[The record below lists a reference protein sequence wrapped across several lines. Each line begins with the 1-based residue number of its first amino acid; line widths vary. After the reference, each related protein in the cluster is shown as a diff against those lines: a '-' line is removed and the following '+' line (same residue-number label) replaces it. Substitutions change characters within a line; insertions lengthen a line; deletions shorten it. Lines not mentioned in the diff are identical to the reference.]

1 MARNRAF
8 HRIALRGVSRINL
21 SRRLMCWMDGIRIPR
36 TALRIPRYVCCA
48 RLYQHAKCGSVCL
61 VLCVGGVC
69 TQWRK
74 APEKGGF
81 NGSENLGGK
90 KPEI

>member
-8 HRIALRGVSRINL
+8 HRIALRGVSRINS
-21 SRRLMCWMDGIRIPR
+21 SRRLMCWMDGIRMPR
-36 TALRIPRYVCCA
+36 TALRAYRAMCVVRAYTNTPSAA
-48 RLYQHAKCGSVCL
+48 R
-61 VLCVGGVC
+61 CVGGVC

-74 APEKGGF
+74 GARKRRF
-81 NGSENLGGK
+81 SRTENLGGK